1 MKQIIVTVALLFTFI
16 VIDGCQRS
24 NSELKIEAN
33 EIQQSAMQK
42 IDDPSL
48 ITVDTK
54 NSDQILSQPVERRV
68 IISDL
73 RVPCK
78 IILTTSD
85 AGEGAQ
91 ASLAFESSELSD
103 AVSEYRKTTSQIEKL
118 TNQVER
124 LKDLVAHQAAAGKDL
139 LDAETELGSQ
149 KTTLATLENK
159 IRLAGVN
166 VKRILSLPAQKAVVV
181 ADVPETQLRLTH
193 VGIKADIILNSYPSE
208 KIHSSLTAMGNIIDP
223 LTRTVKVEMVLPN
236 SSQRLLAGMYGEV
249 LIDIADQ
256 SGIAVPVSSV
266 FTALGKSFLFIER
279 SPGKYERRE
288 VLTGTQGSEWIEIT
302 QGVSDNEKVVVK
314 GAMLLKALS
323 FGY

>member
-1 MKQIIVTVALLFTFI
+1 MRNIVLTITLFFI
-16 VIDGCQRS
+16 LFIANGCQRS
-24 NSELKIEAN
+24 ESQPNVEKIEN
-33 EIQQSAMQK
+33 QQQSMQS
-42 IDDPSL
+42 IDDPSI
-48 ITVDTK
+48 ITIDTK
-54 NSDQILSQPVERRV
+54 NSDQIVSKPVEHRV
-68 IISDL
+68 IVAEL

-78 IILTTSD
+78 IVMTSGD
-85 AGEGAQ
+85 AVEGAH

-103 AVSEYRKTTSQIEKL
+103 AVSEYRKTTSLIEKL

-139 LDAETELGSQ
+139 LDAETELVSQ

-166 VKRILSLPAQKAVVV
+166 IQRILSLPAQKAVVV

-193 VGIKADIILNSYPSE
+193 IGIRSDIILNSYPSE
-208 KIHSSLTAMGNIIDP
+208 KIHSSLTATGNIVDP
-223 LTRTVKVEMVLPN
+223 LTRTVKVEMVLQN
-236 SSQRLLAGMYGEV
+236 TQQRFLAGMYGEA

-266 FTALGKSFLFIER
+266 FTALGKSFLFIEH
-279 SPGKYERRE
+279 SSGKYERRE

-302 QGVSDNEKVVVK
+302 QGVSDNENVVVK